1 MQGIISFFPSLA
13 QVNSFFRRVNVYKN
27 SRSFAHASYVVK
39 MYRVLPKGGTKG
51 LLAPPQRAAVV
62 ASFTCINDIW
72 YTCVWHADLQKSQL
86 LQWPKP
92 NRKSAILN
100 LVLIAHVLL
109 FIIITKLI
117 FFKWHHPP
125 SQMSAAT
132 SNMLRKH
139 WTPSQYCEDCEFLK
153 KGISQIRPNIY
164 TLDKSPSLNTLT
176 CRIYLT
182 VIAPTSVNSWSE
194 SHPKHAK

>member
-86 LQWPKP
+86 QWPKP

-100 LVLIAHVLL
+100 VVLIAHVLL
-109 FIIITKLI
+109 FIIITKLH
-117 FFKWHHPP
+117 FFK
-125 SQMSAAT
+125 MT
-132 SNMLRKH
+132 S
-139 WTPSQYCEDCEFLK
+139 S
-153 KGISQIRPNIY
+153 
-164 TLDKSPSLNTLT
+164 
-176 CRIYLT
+176 
-182 VIAPTSVNSWSE
+182 SE
-194 SHPKHAK
+194 PDECCHLKHAEKTLNSITVLWRLWVFKEGHQSNSPQHIHVG